1 MSPRDLVYVGH
12 MLDMA
17 RKAVSKT
24 RGLSRKAYDADEN
37 LRLALIHLIQ
47 VIGEAARQVSR
58 EFSGTHPEIPWA
70 DIIGM
75 RHKVVHDYLG
85 VDEDIVSHLARRSTG
100 TSGGART
107 TSPTY
112 IIDEFGAYS
121 RYPPRSVRSCRPDRC
136 WRHGRGVPRHRHNLK
151 RQVAIK
157 VLPASVAGDAERL
170 ARFQREAEV
179 LAALNHPNIASIY
192 GLERSAR

>member
-24 RGLSRKAYDADEN
+24 QSISRDTYDADEN

-47 VIGEAARQVSR
+47 TIGEAARQVSR
-58 EFSGTHPEIPWA
+58 EFCNNHPEIRWA

-85 VDEDIVSHLARRSTG
+85 VVEDIVWQVSRR
-100 TSGGART
+100 
-107 TSPTY
+107 
-112 IIDEFGAYS
+112 I
-121 RYPPRSVRSCRPDRC
+121 CRN
-136 WRHGRGVPRHRHNLK
+136 W
-151 RQVAIK
+151 
-157 VLPASVAGDAERL
+157 
-170 ARFQREAEV
+170 
-179 LAALNHPNIASIY
+179 
-192 GLERSAR
+192 